1 MSYKIWLY
9 FASFLF
15 GAGFI
20 WGLFLPVDGPGILA
34 EDLAALEEMAGLIS
48 SLPQVAVF
56 FLILVKNISVVVIS
70 LIFSPIFL
78 LVPVLVL
85 VLNGGVVGLVSIL
98 VTREYSLTYLFA
110 GLLPHGIFEI
120 PALIMAEAVAFS
132 FGAAAL
138 MAVFSQERRQQ
149 LMPNLR
155 QNSRKLK
162 IVLVLLVI
170 AAAIETWITPLLLG

>member
-15 GAGFI
+15 GAGI
-20 WGLFLPVDGPGILA
+20 VWGLFLPVDGLGIPA
-34 EDLAALEEMAGLIS
+34 EDLAALEEMAGLLS
-48 SLPQVAVF
+48 SLPQAAVF
-56 FLILVKNISVVVIS
+56 FFILVKNISVVVIS
-70 LIFSPIFL
+70 LIFSPLFL
-78 LVPVLVL
+78 LVPALAL
-85 VLNGGVVGLVSIL
+85 VLNGGVLGLVSIL
-98 VTREYSLTYLFA
+98 VTREHSLIYLLS

-138 MAVFSQERRQQ
+138 LAVFSRERRQQ
-149 LMPNLR
+149 LIPNLK
-155 QNSRKLK
+155 QNSRRLQ

-170 AAAIETWITPLLLG
+170 AAAVETWVTPLLLG